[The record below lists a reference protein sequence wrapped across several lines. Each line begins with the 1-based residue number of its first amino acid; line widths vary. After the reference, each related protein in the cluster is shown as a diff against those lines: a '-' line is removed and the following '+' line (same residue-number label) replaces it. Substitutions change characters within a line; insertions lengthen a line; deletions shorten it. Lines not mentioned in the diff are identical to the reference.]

1 MTTSLFFFYTTLMK
15 HMTVEDLSHAS
26 ADRYADR
33 MMHDVKS
40 TSQIRF
46 PPRPP
51 PTFSARES
59 LETPTDNTE
68 DVVSARVTSE
78 TTDATTS
85 NTTKPT
91 AVSTRATRSVQERF
105 QDLYADFESLEPML
119 STHLSPEDKKRFVR
133 AIRGPS
139 PLHRPEVVTVVVS
152 ILIIIMTAM
161 VCLNTPHTPR
171 ESRSRAAHASPPP
184 TATSSTTNFNIERL
198 LKPLNRSH

>member
-1 MTTSLFFFYTTLMK
+1 MK

-33 MMHDVKS
+33 MMHDVKN

-59 LETPTDNTE
+59 LETPTGNLD
-68 DVVSARVTSE
+68 DIISARVTKDMDDSSVS
-78 TTDATTS
+78 DTS
-85 NTTKPT
+85 KPT
-91 AVSTRATRSVQERF
+91 PVNAKAARTVQERF
-105 QDLYADFESLEPML
+105 QDFYADFESLEPML

-139 PLHRPEVVTVVVS
+139 PLHRPETVTIAVS
-152 ILIIIMTAM
+152 ILVLIMTAM
-161 VCLNTPHTPR
+161 VCLNHSSHPR
-171 ESRSRAAHASPPP
+171 ESRSRAARASPPP
-184 TATSSTTNFNIERL
+184 APTVTSSTTNFNIERL
-198 LKPLNRSH
+198 LKPLNRNR

>member
-1 MTTSLFFFYTTLMK
+1 
-15 HMTVEDLSHAS
+15 MTVEDLSHAS

-59 LETPTDNTE
+59 LETSTDNTE

-78 TTDATTS
+78 TIDATTA
-85 NTTKPT
+85 NPTKPST
-91 AVSTRATRSVQERF
+91 ASGRATRSVQERF
-105 QDLYADFESLEPML
+105 QDFYADFERLEPML

-133 AIRGPS
+133 AIQGPN
-139 PLHRPEVVTVVVS
+139 PLHRPETVTIVVS
-152 ILIIIMTAM
+152 ILVVLLTAM
-161 VCLNTPHTPR
+161 VCLNTSSAPH

-198 LKPLNRSH
+198 LKSLNRSH

>member
-1 MTTSLFFFYTTLMK
+1 
-15 HMTVEDLSHAS
+15 MTVEDLSHAN
-26 ADRYADR
+26 ADRYAER

-59 LETPTDNTE
+59 LETSTDNME
-68 DVVSARVTSE
+68 DIVSARVAN
-78 TTDATTS
+78 DADDS
-85 NTTKPT
+85 SNVNTTKSPT
-91 AVSTRATRSVQERF
+91 ISKNATRTVQERF

-139 PLHRPEVVTVVVS
+139 PLHRPETVTIAVS
-152 ILIIIMTAM
+152 ILVLIMTAM
-161 VCLNTPHTPR
+161 VCLNHSSAPR
-171 ESRSRAAHASPPP
+171 ESRSRAACASPPSPP
-184 TATSSTTNFNIERL
+184 TTTSSTTNFNIERL
-198 LKPLNRSH
+198 LKPLNRNR

>member
-1 MTTSLFFFYTTLMK
+1 
-15 HMTVEDLSHAS
+15 MTVEDLSHAS
-26 ADRYADR
+26 ADRYVDR

-59 LETPTDNTE
+59 LETPPADNVD
-68 DVVSARVTSE
+68 DVISARLTNKTNDPPVSNTAKRTTVSAKAART
-78 TTDATTS
+78 
-85 NTTKPT
+85 
-91 AVSTRATRSVQERF
+91 VQERF
-105 QDLYADFESLEPML
+105 HDFYADFESLEPML

-139 PLHRPEVVTVVVS
+139 PIHRPETVTIAVS
-152 ILIIIMTAM
+152 VFVLIMTAM
-161 VCLNTPHTPR
+161 VCFSHHPNPR
-171 ESRSRAAHASPPP
+171 EPRSRAARASPPP
-184 TATSSTTNFNIERL
+184 VPAATSLTTNFNIERL